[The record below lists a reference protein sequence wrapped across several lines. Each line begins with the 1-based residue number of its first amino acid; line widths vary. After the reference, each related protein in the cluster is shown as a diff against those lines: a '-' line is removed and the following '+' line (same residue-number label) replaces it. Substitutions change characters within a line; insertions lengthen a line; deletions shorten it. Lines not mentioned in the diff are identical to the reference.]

1 MVYSRRTLLALVPLI
16 ALLILAVS
24 FSAASASL
32 GGLNSRLN
40 GLESRVNEALSD
52 PATASSVI
60 TQLDEAEGEFE
71 EAANSRNSRSELI
84 ETYLQLESMLNRLYQ
99 AYQHKKDACIAQI
112 DAGGNCDYDQPEQ
125 LALRALYPLSWLHYR
140 GALLYSGDP
149 SLARRLLNQAIAG
162 FKRIMR
168 DGPETRQY
176 RPAQQGLAA
185 TYAAMG
191 QAGQAA
197 KLSGE
202 TAEGASGQTRQGLEL
217 LRLRELFEAEKAAT
231 DPAKRA
237 SFHREAVE

>member
-1 MVYSRRTLLALVPLI
+1 MVYSRCILLALVPLI

-52 PATASSVI
+52 PATASSAI

-84 ETYLQLESMLNRLYQ
+84 ETYLQLESMRNRLYQ

-149 SLARRLLNQAIAG
+149 SLARRLLNQATDRFTSRTLVIFSPELIRENLLGRAPPQRQLG
-162 FKRIMR
+162 KYHRQEYNHAITRPKRII
-168 DGPETRQY
+168 
-176 RPAQQGLAA
+176 
-185 TYAAMG
+185 
-191 QAGQAA
+191 
-197 KLSGE
+197 
-202 TAEGASGQTRQGLEL
+202 GASPQARPD
-217 LRLRELFEAEKAAT
+217 R
-231 DPAKRA
+231 P
-237 SFHREAVE
+237 S